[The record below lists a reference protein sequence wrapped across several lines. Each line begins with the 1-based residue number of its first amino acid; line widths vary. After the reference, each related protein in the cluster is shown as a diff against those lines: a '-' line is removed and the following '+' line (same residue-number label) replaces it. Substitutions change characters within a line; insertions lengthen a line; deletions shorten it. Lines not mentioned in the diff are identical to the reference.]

1 MHITNSFPVYFKVNQ
16 NGSTL
21 IEILVALLIVTVS
34 LIGHAGMQSMA
45 IDSTHTANIHGISAY
60 QAGSL
65 ASRMRANSNY
75 WRTIEED
82 KAFNINISNNNGT
95 SKLSNDGD
103 SFYDSLLTYATDCA
117 TTSCSPEQLAAFDIK
132 AWGQT
137 QIDKFPNGQARI
149 TRLAGPRAV
158 FHITLM
164 WREKQMSSLG
174 KTQSAATNLD
184 KTYQIRVEP

>member
-1 MHITNSFPVYFKVNQ
+1 MHLTNTSPSRIKVNQ

-21 IEILVALLIVTVS
+21 VEILVALLIVTVS

-65 ASRMRANSNY
+65 ASRMRANSDY
-75 WRTIEED
+75 WRTIEEG
-82 KAFNINISNNNGT
+82 KEFKITISNDNGT
-95 SKLSNDGD
+95 SKLNNDGD
-103 SFYDSLLTYATDCA
+103 SFYEGLLANSTDCTA
-117 TTSCSPEQLAAFDIK
+117 TKCSPEQLAAFDLK

-137 QIDKFPNGQARI
+137 QIDKFPNGQASI
-149 TRLAGPRAV
+149 TRVAGPRAV

-164 WREKQMSSLG
+164 WKEKQMSSLG
-174 KTQSAATNLD
+174 EIQSAATNLD
-184 KTYQIRVEP
+184 KSYQIRVEP